1 VYDPALTLAHVSRR
15 GTVNYANSIMSSSK
29 KPTEGTVATKA
40 TWAAGD
46 FPKMGVELAI
56 VGELLCDAVPVYA
69 GDRVLDVATAS
80 GNTAISAARRR
91 AVVTG
96 IDLVPSLLSYAQR
109 RAEIEGLNINFCEG
123 DVMALAF
130 PDASFDVVTS
140 TFGAIFAPDPRKTAA
155 EMARVCRPR
164 GSIAMASWT
173 PDSLMAELFVLLARY
188 SNPKSRV
195 DDPVEWGKKEVLQE
209 RLGPYV
215 RDVRISRREVS
226 FRARGPESWVRFMQ
240 EYFGPAI
247 DALGYS
253 NSADTKKELTKEI
266 RALADRHNRA
276 PNKTFLGRSEYLE
289 VIGVR
294 RD

>member
-1 VYDPALTLAHVSRR
+1 
-15 GTVNYANSIMSSSK
+15 MSSSK
-29 KPTEGTVATKA
+29 KPIEGTVASKA

-109 RAEIEGLNINFCEG
+109 RAEIEGFNIDFREG
-123 DVMALAF
+123 DAMALAF

-140 TFGAIFAPDPRKTAA
+140 TFGAIFAPDPRKTAV

-164 GSIAMASWT
+164 GSIAMAAWT
-173 PDSLMAELFVLLARY
+173 PDSLIAELFVLLARY

-195 DDPVEWGKKEVLQE
+195 DDPIEWGKKEVLQE

-215 RDVRISRREVS
+215 RDVRISRREVG
-226 FRARGPESWVRFMQ
+226 FRARDPEGWVRFMQ

-247 DALGYS
+247 DALGYL
-253 NSADTKKELTKEI
+253 NSADTKKELTKEM

-276 PNKTFLGRSEYLE
+276 PNNTFLGRSEYLE